1 MIAVTLIAVY
11 LVSAYGTYKF
21 VQMVRCPNGVW
32 QSDAKLS
39 DVIMTLLPAFNT
51 LACIAWFIA
60 EAYFRIEHLN
70 FNRFFNI
77 KTTNNDTRTKNAAKL

>member
-21 VQMVRCPNGVW
+21 VQIARSPNGAWV
-32 QSDAKLS
+32 SDAQLI
-39 DVIMTLLPAFNT
+39 DVVFTLTPLLNT
-51 LACIAWFIA
+51 IACIVWWVSTSP
-60 EAYFRIEHLN
+60 YYNRTRN

-77 KTTNNDTRTKNAAKL
+77 KTTNNDTPTQQ

>member
-21 VQMVRCPNGVW
+21 VQIARSPNGSWV
-32 QSDAKLS
+32 SDAELI
-39 DVIMTLLPAFNT
+39 DVVFTLTPFLNT
-51 LACIAWFIA
+51 IACIICWVSKSP
-60 EAYFRIEHLN
+60 YYNRKRN

-77 KTTNNDTRTKNAAKL
+77 KTTNNETHN